1 MPQYTGGAPRCG
13 SFQVYL
19 TVEQVRTRE
28 IRIGKRSRRPG
39 AGSILRVPEWLPARG
54 WSLTPKGYAQYNYNH
69 VSKKRADTENI
80 NPKTQIRRNARAHR
94 EVMKRLLGRELQEDE
109 YVHHQDFNKLNC
121 CPCNLLLISNAL
133 NPTPT
138 RKCPLTGRYMNVE
151 TYVRTY
157 GELPRYIAGEVS
169 YPDDVPF

>member
-1 MPQYTGGAPRCG
+1 M
-13 SFQVYL
+13 
-19 TVEQVRTRE
+19 TVEQVRTKE
-28 IRIGKRSRRPG
+28 IRIGVRSRRPG
-39 AGSILRVPEWLPARG
+39 AGSILRIPEWLPDRG
-54 WSLTPKGYAQYNYNH
+54 WSLTPKGYAQYGYNH
-69 VSKKRADTENI
+69 TSKKLGVPVQV

-94 EVMKRLLGRELQEDE
+94 EVMVRLLGRELREDE

-121 CPCNLLLISNAL
+121 CPCNLLLVSNAL

-138 RKCPLTGRYMNVE
+138 RKCPITGRYMNVE